1 MKRYTLQELYSLIES
16 SGIPFRYAK
25 WNTTPPE
32 TYGTYEAVNVTNF
45 YADGILY
52 VTVQKISLVLYTKT
66 RDLEAEK
73 RLESVLQS
81 FSYTKA
87 TEYNSAENIFE
98 TTYEMEV
105 ILTNDEKEQGQV
117 QP

>member
-32 TYGTYEAVNVTNF
+32 PYGTYETVNVTNF

-52 VTVQKISLVLYTKT
+52 VTVQNLSLVLYTKT

-87 TEYNSAENIFE
+87 TEYNSAEKIFE

-117 QP
+117 QS